1 MDWGQIIFLVL
12 GSSLIATLISKI
24 FDLFQADKERKNIL
38 AREIYFHLQERAEKI
53 LFGMQVLMLR
63 MNYMNAAVRL
73 KFENNIFDTSP
84 IEEGRLDDRVNLA
97 VYLEIYFP
105 NVDLKDYN
113 RCIEMF
119 KPATI
124 IYDEFVKSSGQILKE
139 RATELNN
146 IVGQFE
152 IGMRGLSIKIQEQL
166 DIARQNI
173 K

>member
-1 MDWGQIIFLVL
+1 
-12 GSSLIATLISKI
+12 
-24 FDLFQADKERKNIL
+24 
-38 AREIYFHLQERAEKI
+38 
-53 LFGMQVLMLR
+53 
-63 MNYMNAAVRL
+63 MNAAVRL